1 MAITHTILVSRGN
14 QKKKEKNDNES
25 PLKRLC
31 LFKLY
36 RKKRIFFIA
45 FLSRATRAPQT
56 HTFLI
61 EYFFSACLSEGED
74 TQKVSI
80 FLVVEP

>member
-14 QKKKEKNDNES
+14 PEKKNYNES
-25 PLKRLC
+25 PLKRFC
-31 LFKLY
+31 LFQTLS
-36 RKKRIFFIA
+36 KKRIFFIA